1 MEREQGHVVEYA
13 VLLRVWAALLVLTA
27 LLLAASR
34 LSPALAVL
42 ALLTLTPLK
51 AWLVL
56 YFFMHLRYEGLL
68 LKGMV
73 LTALSTLLVFIGML
87 FLDIGFR

>member
-1 MEREQGHVVEYA
+1 
-13 VLLRVWAALLVLTA
+13 
-27 LLLAASR
+27 
-34 LSPALAVL
+34 
-42 ALLTLTPLK
+42 
-51 AWLVL
+51 
-56 YFFMHLRYEGLL
+56 MHLRYEGLL